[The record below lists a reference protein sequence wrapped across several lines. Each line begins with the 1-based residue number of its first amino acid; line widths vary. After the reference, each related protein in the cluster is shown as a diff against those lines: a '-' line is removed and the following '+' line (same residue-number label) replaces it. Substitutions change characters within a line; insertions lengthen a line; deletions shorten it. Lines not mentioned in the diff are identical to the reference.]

1 MTVRCM
7 VFFTEG
13 RYCIQVM
20 HTVIYLS
27 YLLSII
33 NDRMIIDSSLLA
45 VIDYTSIQ
53 SIIGLFL

>member
-7 VFFTEG
+7 VVFTEG

-27 YLLSII
+27 YILSII
-33 NDRMIIDSSLLA
+33 NDRMIVDSSLLA
-45 VIDYTSIQ
+45 VIDYISIL
-53 SIIGLFL
+53 SIIDLFL